1 MVHPMKG
8 RIAIVTDAGLDAM
21 DAAALGVR
29 RDGRAGFP

>member
-1 MVHPMKG
+1 MVHSMKG

-29 RDGRAGFP
+29 CGGRAGFP